1 MPPTKKTAA
10 KRKPAAKPVVEK
22 PLPASV
28 HVAADKFKQIGDDLV
43 IAIKEVRSRYDKLDH
58 ETKKKIITG
67 VAGTL
72 ALFAGIRAV
81 KKMAKKKKKKC

>member
-1 MPPTKKTAA
+1 MAQTKKTTAKKKTAA
-10 KRKPAAKPVVEK
+10 KAAEQKVTPISGQ
-22 PLPASV
+22 A
-28 HVAADKFKQIGDDLV
+28 AADTFKKIGDDLV
-43 IAIKEVRSRYDKLDH
+43 AAIQEVRDRYHKLDK

-81 KKMAKKKKKKC
+81 KKMTKRNKKK

>member
-1 MPPTKKTAA
+1 MASTKKTINKKKTAV
-10 KRKPAAKPVVEK
+10 KPAAKAVAPT
-22 PLPASV
+22 SGRI
-28 HVAADKFKQIGDDLV
+28 AADKFKKIGDDLV
-43 IAIKEVRSRYDKLDH
+43 AALKEVRGRYQKLDQ

-81 KKMAKKKKKKC
+81 KKMAKKKRKK

>member
-1 MPPTKKTAA
+1 MKKTNAKKKPLGKAAA
-10 KRKPAAKPVVEK
+10 KITAPTPGQT
-22 PLPASV
+22 
-28 HVAADKFKQIGDDLV
+28 AADGFKKIGDDLV
-43 IAIKEVRSRYDKLDH
+43 AAISEVRDRYHKLDS

-81 KKMAKKKKKKC
+81 KKMAKKKKK